1 MEAAVLNVNE
11 TQASVTEAARPVWN
25 STIPGS
31 TQPFDLNANA
41 LWSSAPIFFAPGM
54 GDKKELY
61 DKVWEV
67 VVRSVARSAYYLI
80 FRTMPG
86 KNSLAWDRLTL
97 ELMRI
102 STLESNW
109 DNEGAEAISLG
120 TKIKM
125 TILLSLA
132 RKAAE
137 ESVTN
142 ECSLPTVFPSVDGS
156 VILKWIRAG
165 KELKCTVLDDEVE
178 VVRWQ
183 SDAYESDGLWV
194 LPIESVAEHFEWL
207 LR

>member
-11 TQASVTEAARPVWN
+11 AQVSVTDAARPVWN
-25 STIPGS
+25 ATIPGS
-31 TQPFDLNANA
+31 TQQFDLNANA

-54 GDKKELY
+54 GDKKEMY

-67 VVRSVARSAYYLI
+67 VVRSVARSVYYSFL
-80 FRTMPG
+80 RTVPS
-86 KNSLAWDRLTL
+86 KNSLSWDRLTL

-109 DNEGAEAISLG
+109 DNEGADAISH
-120 TKIKM
+120 TAKIKM

-137 ESVTN
+137 SATS
-142 ECSLPTVFPSVDGS
+142 ECSLPTVYPSVDGS

-165 KELKCTVLDDEVE
+165 KELKCTVLEDEVE

-183 SDAYESDGLWV
+183 SSDAYESDGLWV
-194 LPIESVAEHFEWL
+194 LPVENVAEHFEWL